1 MDIEKEI
8 NKTKDAI
15 INLSINA
22 LNDIIAKGE
31 LSAKYA
37 NMEEQGKKLLEKLE
51 YLENIKKEENK

>member
-15 INLSINA
+15 VNLSINT
-22 LNDIIAKGE
+22 LNDMIANGE
-31 LSAKYA
+31 ATKYA

-51 YLENIKKEENK
+51 YLENKKEENK